1 MKQCLLT
8 VIFLSM
14 VALGGLPAIGMADED
29 GNTSLAVIQKK
40 LAEHFSFDL
49 RILASG
55 IIQEPTDSSQNPGNN
70 FLQIPHYLA
79 DLEIRPDLRLNIDP
93 LELSIKPRMR
103 LDYSVWREGL
113 RKGKAEWNADWLI
126 NEWLARWK
134 VFQNLFLSYGRENL
148 QWGPSF
154 LFSPSNPFFQ
164 DNGRR
169 NPYLEVPG
177 MDFGRLVWIP
187 ESSWTFSFIANT
199 DEGQNKTHG
208 LDPFEKTFFPPNGL
222 APFERTYAL
231 KADYTGR
238 ENYGSVIL
246 SYREGSKISFGFFGG
261 WTISDAVVLYGEGVI
276 TQGSDA
282 LYPRRDSSPLGA
294 SMQKFHK
301 DDSTIKPIFLIGGS
315 YTFAGS
321 GTLYLEYTYN
331 SPGYSESEADNYY
344 SLRRRAAG
352 VISSGGL
359 VSALGQMT
367 LGQTAVTGLRFLR
380 KNYAMLQYTQTN
392 IKNKIDLTLRWT
404 QSLNDGS
411 GQFTTVVSYSLGNHL
426 ELFSVGTVMA
436 GGRNTEFG
444 SILDYQWMIGLK
456 YTL

>member
-1 MKQCLLT
+1 
-8 VIFLSM
+8 M
-14 VALGGLPAIGMADED
+14 VALGGLPGIGMADED

-55 IIQEPTDSSQNPGNN
+55 IIQEPTDSSQNPRNN

-79 DLEIRPDLRLNIDP
+79 DLEVRPDLRLNIDP
-93 LELSIKPRMR
+93 IELSIKPRMR

-113 RKGKAEWNADWLI
+113 RKGKAEWNVDWYI

-134 VFQNLFLSYGRENL
+134 VRQNLFVSYGRENL

-169 NPYLEVPG
+169 NPYVEVPG

-187 ESSWTFSFIANT
+187 GSSWTLSFIANT
-199 DEGQNKTHG
+199 NEGQNKTHG
-208 LDPFEKTFFPPNGL
+208 LDPFEKIFTPPNGL
-222 APFERTYAL
+222 PPFERTYAL

-246 SYREGSKISFGFFGG
+246 SYKEGSKISLGFFGG
-261 WTISDAVVLYGEGVI
+261 WTISDAIVLYGEGVI

-282 LYPRRDSSPLGA
+282 LYPRGDSSPLGA
-294 SMQKFHK
+294 SMQQVHK
-301 DDSTIKPIFLIGGS
+301 GDSTIKPGLLIGGS

-321 GTLYLEYTYN
+321 GTLYLEYAYN
-331 SPGYSESEADNYY
+331 SPGYSDSEAENYY

-352 VISSGGL
+352 AISLGGL
-359 VSALGQMT
+359 ISALGQKT

-380 KNYAMLQYTQTN
+380 KNYAMLQYNQTN
-392 IKNKIDLTLRWT
+392 IINRMDLTLRWT
-404 QSLNDGS
+404 QNLNDGS
-411 GQFTTVVSYSLGNHL
+411 GQFTSVLSYSLGNHL

-444 SILDYQWMIGLK
+444 SILDYQWMTGLK